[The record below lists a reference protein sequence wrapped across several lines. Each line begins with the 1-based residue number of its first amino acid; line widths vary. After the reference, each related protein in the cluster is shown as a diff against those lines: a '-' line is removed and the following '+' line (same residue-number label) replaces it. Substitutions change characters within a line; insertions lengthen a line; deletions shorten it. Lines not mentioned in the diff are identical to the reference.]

1 MALHPPYPVLVIA
14 FLIAGLGNGLAEG
27 GWNAYIGR
35 LERANELLGLL
46 HGAYAFGAVI
56 SPLVAT
62 AIITE
67 TGAGWYVFYYI
78 LVCIYISLHFSA
90 MLVMYK
96 RGSSLV
102 RLG

>member
-78 LVCIYISLHFSA
+78 MVCILSRWCS
-90 MLVMYK
+90 MQSWGKVK
-96 RGSSLV
+96 GS
-102 RLG
+102 